1 MGDRAEIDLGNAHVS
16 DLFWGCVFV
25 YVVAVQ
31 FVLYC
36 SKQSKL
42 GIFFHKTK

>member
-1 MGDRAEIDLGNAHVS
+1 MGDRAEIDLGDAHVS

-25 YVVAVQ
+25 YFVVVQ

-36 SKQSKL
+36 SKQSRVN
-42 GIFFHKTK
+42 IFDHTK